1 MACLTHDQ
9 IQALAD
15 GEADAALEQHAASC
29 ARCTERVRERQAAV
43 AALRDCLTANATL
56 PHQLTQ
62 RIEAAL
68 TAAPNPSPFGSTAA
82 GRGTFER
89 LGATR
94 LRSGG
99 REPSRR
105 RAFWSA
111 AGAVAATLIAVLFVA
126 PLMKGPTT
134 VSASEI
140 LAASANRLAESP
152 STGVEALEYELVLD
166 GVPREM
172 MPDQRDGTY
181 RVKQLFDHG
190 TKGRYHLTLYGPD
203 GQIESSIAQDPVNG
217 RRTMLMR
224 MDDRFYRFDFTL
236 PATAPLSLPEIE
248 RLHMQA
254 SVAMMQASGDQ
265 LLQTV
270 STAAGPAYR
279 IDVPR
284 VEVNA
289 TNAVWDLSEA
299 HALIDASDYR
309 ILELAVKGT
318 FLKQPY
324 SISFR
329 LLRRDLTSGA
339 DVPASDFE
347 IPDTPG
353 AVRFQGE
360 GSAIP
365 ARDAFFAVLR
375 EVAKSRQE
383 R

>member
-15 GEADAALEQHAASC
+15 GEADAVLQQHAASC
-29 ARCTERVRERQAAV
+29 ARCADRVRERQAVV
-43 AALRDCLTANATL
+43 AAMRDSLTADAAL

-62 RIEAAL
+62 RVEAAL

-82 GRGTFER
+82 ARATSGRV
-89 LGATR
+89 GATR

-111 AGAVAATLIAVLFVA
+111 AGAVAATLIAVLFIA

-152 STGVEALEYELVLD
+152 TTGVEALEYELVLD

-172 MPDQRDGTY
+172 MPDQKDGTY

-190 TKGRYHLTLYGPD
+190 TKGRYHFTLYGPD

-217 RRTMLMR
+217 RRTMLLR
-224 MDDRFYRFDFTL
+224 MDDRLYRFDFTL
-236 PATAPLSLPEIE
+236 PANAPLSLPEIE

-270 STAAGPAYR
+270 TTADGPAYR

-284 VEVNA
+284 VEVKA

-309 ILELAVKGT
+309 VLELAVKGS

-329 LLRRDLTSGA
+329 LLRRDVNSGA

-347 IPDTPG
+347 IPDTPD

>member
-15 GEADAALEQHAASC
+15 GEADAALQQHAASC

-43 AALRDCLTANATL
+43 AALRDSLTADATL

-68 TAAPNPSPFGSTAA
+68 TATTNPSPFGSTAA
-82 GRGTFER
+82 GRATSER

-99 REPSRR
+99 APRPRG

-111 AGAVAATLIAVLFVA
+111 VAVAATIVAVLFVA

-190 TKGRYHLTLYGPD
+190 TKGRYHVTLYGPD
-203 GQIESSIAQDPVNG
+203 GQVESSIAQDPVNG

-224 MDDRFYRFDFTL
+224 VDDRFYRFDFTL
-236 PATAPLSLPEIE
+236 PANAPLSLPEIE

-270 STAAGPAYR
+270 STADGPAYR

-284 VEVNA
+284 VEVEA

-309 ILELAVKGT
+309 ILELAVKGS

-347 IPDTPG
+347 IPDTPV

-375 EVAKSRQE
+375 EVSKSRQE